1 MGIGNEHR
9 GERRRK
15 ASNTHYPSWGLE
27 TTVVTVDFFITRLSL
42 PLTGIG
48 NSTARGG
55 SPPHPELI
63 TPHGDWKP
71 GGGTAQPW
79 TFSCSLPL
87 MGIGNSF
94 WCVRTPA
101 SAHHSLPLMG
111 IGNSIQSTCTRA
123 LWYSLPLM
131 GIGNDRRSPILR
143 PARSTHYPSWGLET
157 WTVVLDMPDGSS
169 SLPLMGIGNRPGALW
184 GLDAFKL
191 ITPHGDW
198 KPQDAVLPDEW
209 DRISLPL
216 MGIGNPFA
224 FAATSSVCVSLP
236 LMGIGNFKHASL
248 NLLQSV
254 LITPHGDWKRPDR
267 CGRSP
272 A

>member
-1 MGIGNEHR
+1 MGAYWL
-9 GERRRK
+9 RRLITPHGDWK
-15 ASNTHYPSWGLE
+15 HPEYKDYPPPYSVLITPHGDWKLDTSMAPYNTLMSHYPSWGLE
-27 TTVVTVDFFITRLSL
+27 T
-42 PLTGIG
+42 
-48 NSTARGG
+48 STAGNG
-55 SPPHPELI
+55 VEKPQILI
-63 TPHGDWKP
+63 TPHGDWKRSSEP
-71 GGGTAQPW
+71 H
-79 TFSCSLPL
+79 S
-87 MGIGNSF
+87 
-94 WCVRTPA
+94 PA
-101 SAHHSLPLMG
+101 S
-111 IGNSIQSTCTRA
+111 SIN
-123 LWYSLPLM
+123 SLPLM